1 MKKQFILLAALFTS
15 ISQLVFG
22 QQDAQFSQYLFNGI
36 YINPAYA
43 GYKEVLNVHSFY
55 RSQWTGITGA
65 PKTASIAVDAIAN
78 DGNVGL
84 ALQALNDRLGAQQN
98 NAVYLSYAYRIRFN
112 AEGSSRLAFGLS
124 GGMAQY
130 GIDADKLSTNDPE
143 SSFNASRNLIVPNAA
158 FGVYF
163 ANDKY
168 FAGIS
173 ADNLIASQYNDEK
186 FRNLAK
192 PQIHAYLTAG
202 MLVPLT
208 TNIKLKPSFLLKE
221 DFAGPT
227 NLDLNA
233 FILFGESLWLGGSY
247 RTGVKLWDKP
257 HLQRNLSNSDALVA
271 AIEVFPQSN
280 IRLGY
285 AYDFS
290 VGPLQGYSGGSHEF
304 SLAYYFGRTRLRM
317 ATQRVF

>member
-1 MKKQFILLAALFTS
+1 MKKQFILIAAFFSS

-43 GYKEVLNVHSFY
+43 GYKEVLNLHSFY

-65 PKTASIAVDAIAN
+65 PKTISLAVDAIAN
-78 DGNVGL
+78 EGNVGL
-84 ALQALNDRLGAQQN
+84 ALQAVNDRLGAQQN
-98 NAVYLSYAYRIRFN
+98 NSVFLSYAYRIRLN
-112 AEGSSRLAFGLS
+112 EEGSSRLAFGLS
-124 GGMAQY
+124 GGVSQY

-143 SSFNASRNLIVPNAA
+143 LNFNASRNLIVPNAS

-163 ANDKY
+163 ANDQY
-168 FAGIS
+168 FAGLS
-173 ADNLIASQYNDEK
+173 ADNLIASQYNDDK

-192 PQIHAYLTAG
+192 PRIHAYLTAG
-202 MLVPLT
+202 MLVT
-208 TNIKLKPSFLLKE
+208 VATGIRLKPSFLFKE

-233 FILFGESLWLGGSY
+233 FILFGESIWLGGSY
-247 RTGVKLWDKP
+247 RTGIKLWDKA
-257 HLQRNLSNSDALVA
+257 HLQRNLSRNDSFVA
-271 AIEVFPQSN
+271 AIEIFPQSN
-280 IRLGY
+280 IRIGY
-285 AYDFS
+285 AYDYS
-290 VGPLQGYSGGSHEF
+290 VGPLQGYSGGSHEI
-304 SLAYYFGRTRLRM
+304 SLAYYFRKTRLRM

>member
-1 MKKQFILLAALFTS
+1 MKKQFILLATFFSS

-43 GYKEVLNVHSFY
+43 GYKEALNLHSFN

-65 PKTASIAVDAIAN
+65 PKTASIVVDAIAN
-78 DGNVGL
+78 EGNVGL
-84 ALQALNDRLGAQQN
+84 ALQAVNDRLGAQKN
-98 NAVYLSYAYRIRFN
+98 NSVYLSYAYRIRLN
-112 AEGSSRLAFGLS
+112 DEGSSRLAFGLS
-124 GGMAQY
+124 GGVAQY

-143 SSFNASRNLIVPNAA
+143 LNFSASRNLVVPNAG

-202 MLVPLT
+202 MLIPLS
-208 TNIKLKPSFLLKE
+208 TNISLKPSFLLKE
-221 DFAGPT
+221 DFGGPT

-233 FILFGESLWLGGSY
+233 FILFGESIWLGGSY
-247 RTGVKLWDKP
+247 RTGIKLWDKP
-257 HLQRNLSNSDALVA
+257 YLQKGLSNSDSFVT
-271 AIEVFPQSN
+271 AIEVFPKSN

-290 VGPLQGYSGGSHEF
+290 VGPLQGYSGGSHEI
-304 SLAYYFGRTRLRM
+304 SLAYYFRKTRLRM